1 MIAIKNIRKKGFHVF
16 KSLFGKRLIFKLRDI
31 VEKQKGMASLAH
43 LAAVIDDKEIVLFIP
58 ADDKGEI
65 KDVFTFGRVVGH
77 IFYNEEDM
85 SEHMIESGHA
95 TRYKV
100 K

>member
-1 MIAIKNIRKKGFHVF
+1 
-16 KSLFGKRLIFKLRDI
+16 
-31 VEKQKGMASLAH
+31 MASLAH

-77 IFYNEEDM
+77 IFYNGEDM

-95 TRYKV
+95 TKHKV